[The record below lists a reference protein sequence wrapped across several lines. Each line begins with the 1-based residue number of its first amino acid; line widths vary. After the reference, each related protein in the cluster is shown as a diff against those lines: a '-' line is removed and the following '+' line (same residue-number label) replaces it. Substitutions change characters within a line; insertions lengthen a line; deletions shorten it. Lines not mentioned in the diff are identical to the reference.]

1 MSRGY
6 SVPVLHQQDGG
17 LSLQAFAEREGLT
30 LVQVMRCIK
39 RGKVL
44 GARQDARSKHWWIY
58 PPAKLLERPRSYQ
71 RRVALP
77 EPVEA
82 GNLVIAPA
90 EQVPLLTSRVNTRFV
105 YRRIRL
111 GSEADITMFQV
122 RRVGVIRALRL
133 TGETPLVRGTS
144 IELSYA
150 YQDAVSLPLMRRLQ
164 ARLTRVVRLSRTRE

>member
-82 GNLVIAPA
+82 ASG
-90 EQVPLLTSRVNTRFV
+90 F
-105 YRRIRL
+105 
-111 GSEADITMFQV
+111 DF
-122 RRVGVIRALRL
+122 
-133 TGETPLVRGTS
+133 GTS
-144 IELSYA
+144 PHGLSA
-150 YQDAVSLPLMRRLQ
+150 DLPEPVQETSGALTFPPPAQPVLTFVDAALPVDAALQ
-164 ARLTRVVRLSRTRE
+164 AMCHEGRLL